1 MFDILRGST
10 VFEIGLVFS
19 DQLDGIP
26 SKALFTLVNNKSADW
41 MSYMAKKKSTLESRI
56 KTLNDALS
64 D

>member
-1 MFDILRGST
+1 M
-10 VFEIGLVFS
+10 FEIGLVFS